1 MNIEQKAMSVVDA
14 MLAAATAIR
23 KTERL
28 PIAFVCKPYL
38 EIPIIKLLENSPPN
52 ILVYSSPHQEHE
64 ICVFYDVKTLQE
76 HMERLSRS
84 DVPVLLPCGCEPH
97 GHKCLISEGGCG
109 RCVEHCACVSPTFG
123 PRCLECGYPLTKD
136 DPPETDKCK
145 SCYDDYER

>member
-1 MNIEQKAMSVVDA
+1 MDINQKAKSVVDA

-23 KTERL
+23 KTNRL

-52 ILVYSSPHQEHE
+52 ILVYTSPNQEHE
-64 ICVFYDVKTLQE
+64 ICIFYDTKTLQE
-76 HMERLSRS
+76 HLDRLSRS

-109 RCVEHCACVSPTFG
+109 RCVEHCTCVSPTFG
-123 PRCLECGYPLTKD
+123 PRCLECGYPLTKN
-136 DPPETDKCK
+136 DPPETGKCK
-145 SCYDDYER
+145 GCYEDYER